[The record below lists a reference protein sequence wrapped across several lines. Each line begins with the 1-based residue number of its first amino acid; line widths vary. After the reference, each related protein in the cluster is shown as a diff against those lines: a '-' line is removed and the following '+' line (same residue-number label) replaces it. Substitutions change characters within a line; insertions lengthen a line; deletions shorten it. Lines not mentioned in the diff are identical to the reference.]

1 MNHNFLIIN
10 IMIHHT
16 FYQMCNCTHY
26 YKCVIVHITTLQ
38 SRRKMCQTIFRDNSR
53 EISDLSRY
61 IGDFPRYI
69 AWSTRS
75 QRSQRAT
82 VKVKSA
88 TVSRPK
94 QFASEGIWTPN
105 QKVWVIAFL
114 PSGLTRPYDIKCIKH
129 IYT

>member
-38 SRRKMCQTIFRDNSR
+38 SRRKMCQTIFRDKSR

-82 VKVKSA
+82 VKVKCATMSRYSA
-88 TVSRPK
+88 PLQTICFRGDLNPK
-94 QFASEGIWTPN
+94 PKGLGFSLLAIWANSPLWY
-105 QKVWVIAFL
+105 KV
-114 PSGLTRPYDIKCIKH
+114 H
-129 IYT
+129 